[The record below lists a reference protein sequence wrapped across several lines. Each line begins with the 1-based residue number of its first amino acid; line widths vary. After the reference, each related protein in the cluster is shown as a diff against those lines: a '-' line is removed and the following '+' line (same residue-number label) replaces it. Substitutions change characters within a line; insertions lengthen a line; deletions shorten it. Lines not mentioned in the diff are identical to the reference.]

1 MNTNLA
7 LCNTER
13 WALRQSFN
21 VLPFDIVSFC
31 FVQVFEWNTN
41 LSTVKEYCLSK
52 WKNGKVKKG
61 FITVKVKLGPLSPL
75 NT

>member
-31 FVQVFEWNTN
+31 FVQVFELNTN

-52 WKNGKVKKG
+52 
-61 FITVKVKLGPLSPL
+61 
-75 NT
+75 